1 VIPGIFI
8 LAVTSYELS
17 FVNLNTSRA
26 GITLLLVLRGLGIGL
41 AMMPITTA
49 GMNAVPQM
57 LVGRASALSNT
68 IRQVMASLSVTIM
81 TVVITNRV
89 NNNYVRLSEQVT
101 AFNPQAVSILKQLKA
116 LFTLNGYSSAEA
128 QNTAIYALYG
138 KVYKQAYVDA
148 MDYAIA
154 VTVVAVAV
162 AIVLVFFLRGK
173 NKMTS
178 ISEDGQGERGVADAA
193 VFE

>member
-1 VIPGIFI
+1 
-8 LAVTSYELS
+8 
-17 FVNLNTSRA
+17 
-26 GITLLLVLRGLGIGL
+26 
-41 AMMPITTA
+41 
-49 GMNAVPQM
+49 
-57 LVGRASALSNT
+57 VGRASALSNT

-81 TVVITNRV
+81 TVLITNRV

-101 AFNPQAVSILKQLKA
+101 TFNPQAVSILKQLKA

-128 QNTAIYALYG
+128 QNAATYVLYG
-138 KVYKQAYVDA
+138 KVYKQAFMDA

-162 AIVLVFFLRGK
+162 TIVLVFFMRGK
-173 NKMTS
+173 IIMTS
-178 ISEDGQGERGVADAA
+178 KTEDGHEVSHKEREVTADAA